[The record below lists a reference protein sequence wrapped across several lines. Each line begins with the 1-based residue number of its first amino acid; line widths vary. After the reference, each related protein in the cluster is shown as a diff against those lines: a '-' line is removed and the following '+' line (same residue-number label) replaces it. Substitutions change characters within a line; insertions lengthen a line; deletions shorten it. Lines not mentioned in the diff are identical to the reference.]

1 MNNKSLGFLCYVSAV
16 RASGFGS
23 GFDSAGVSSDFC
35 SVEPA
40 AAALLLSVCVS
51 LLGSD
56 GCDFPSDPDPG
67 GEESSASG
75 FDLIGED
82 FEIVLG
88 VSRTWGKSSSIFDIS
103 TITNN
108 NHSHLIYFAHV

>member
-16 RASGFGS
+16 RASGCGS

-40 AAALLLSVCVS
+40 AAALLLSVGVS
-51 LLGSD
+51 LIGFL
-56 GCDFPSDPDPG
+56 SDPDPG
-67 GEESSASG
+67 GEESSSSG
-75 FDLIGED
+75 FDLMGED
-82 FEIVLG
+82 FEVVLG

-108 NHSHLIYFAHV
+108 NHSHFTYFSHV